1 MLSGVL
7 SLIVLSVV
15 QLVLVVHVRNILV
28 DSASEGATYAAL
40 ADRTAADGAART
52 ETLIRPHPGGR
63 AVQRRIDDDPARARG
78 AR

>member
-52 ETLIRPHPGGR
+52 ETLIRR
-63 AVQRRIDDDPARARG
+63 SVSERYAQDVSAEEITVD
-78 AR
+78 